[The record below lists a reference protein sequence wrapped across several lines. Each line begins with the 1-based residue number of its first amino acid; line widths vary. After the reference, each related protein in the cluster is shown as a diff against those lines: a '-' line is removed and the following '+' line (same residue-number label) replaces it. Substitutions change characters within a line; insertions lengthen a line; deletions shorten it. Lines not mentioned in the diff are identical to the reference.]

1 MKKSAVILFAV
12 LLAVL
17 SVLSAY
23 AQDPEESL
31 SLAERYPELKV
42 KNPFDRNGPI
52 KYYRFPTDT
61 LFFEPLDLSYF
72 PHETWSKNDWALL
85 GRWGNGTTYN
95 QIIYSEKPA
104 TKQLIHGTDVTQNY
118 GFLRDFYLYADLF
131 VIDNYPENSGSCY
144 IYYSD
149 SLLTGYYESKGI
161 LIDPEAGIYSATNN
175 YGGARIKMY
184 SPSMIH
190 HDLEL
195 IMELDPKEYELS
207 AEDLS
212 GTSIGGTE
220 FIPEK
225 LNTVL
230 AEDMDAAFAGHLE
243 SLASAYRMDADP
255 TVRAYRIEVVRSGGV
270 SDIYINGK
278 QVFSM
283 DDGIKTTLE
292 DETVI
297 PDKVSWSFGPILNPE
312 GLSVTCSIGDLYIY
326 GTGQREE

>member
-1 MKKSAVILFAV
+1 MRKTAFILCTI
-12 LLAVL
+12 LLL
-17 SVLSAY
+17 TLSALSAR
-23 AQDPEESL
+23 AQEGTESKPL
-31 SLAERYPELKV
+31 SERYPELKV
-42 KNPFDRNGPI
+42 KNPFDRNAEI
-52 KYYRFPTDT
+52 RYYRFPADT

-85 GRWGNGTTYN
+85 GRWGNGTTYD
-95 QIIYSEKPA
+95 QIIYSEQPA
-104 TKQLIHGTDVTQNY
+104 KKQLIHGTDVTQNY

-131 VIDNYPENSGSCY
+131 VLDNYPESSGSCY
-144 IYYSD
+144 VYYSD

-161 LIDPEAGIYSATNN
+161 LIDPEAGIYSVTNN

-190 HDLEL
+190 HDFEL
-195 IMELDPKEYELS
+195 VQELDPKEYELP
-207 AEDLS
+207 ADDLS

-220 FIPEK
+220 FVPGKVISA
-225 LNTVL
+225 L
-230 AEDMDAAFAGHLE
+230 AEDMDAAFAEKLDHLT
-243 SLASAYRMDADP
+243 SSYRMDADP
-255 TVRAYRIEVVRSGGV
+255 TVRAYRIEVVRSGGI

-312 GLSVTCSIGDLYIY
+312 GLTVTCSIGDLYIY